1 MGVAFAADERNGE
14 DGGVDEVGVGEFP
27 NHDNET
33 PLVVVDDAL
42 AAYIREGVELSH
54 HDLQGIYRESS
65 RRLSD
70 ISLRSLQRDTPQAVA
85 TTADPLLDGRGSNHR
100 ATDVIL
106 EDLLGVERCT
116 VASSRRRTHCTIE
129 SGGEGNN
136 SAPAADDDVLKT
148 GELYL
153 GVSMMVYM
161 YAHLREMCV
170 TGYTYVSMLDIE
182 CNSATQS
189 MFSLDGDPP
198 RYLDYALPFDSI
210 ISTVMDEYD
219 RAEKDRDFNINEI
232 CGNEIKQYERE

>member
-1 MGVAFAADERNGE
+1 MGVAFAVDERNGE
-14 DGGVDEVGVGEFP
+14 DGGVDEVGEFP
-27 NHDNET
+27 NHDNEA
-33 PLVVVDDAL
+33 PLEALDDAL
-42 AAYIREGVELSH
+42 AAYIREGVKLSH
-54 HDLQGIYRESS
+54 HDLQGIYINRESS
-65 RRLSD
+65 RRFSD
-70 ISLRSLQRDTPQAVA
+70 ISLRSLQRDTPQQAVA
-85 TTADPLLDGRGSNHR
+85 TTADPLLDGRRKNHR
-100 ATDVIL
+100 ATAL

-116 VASSRRRTHCTIE
+116 VASSRRRTCTIE
-129 SGGEGNN
+129 PGEEGN
-136 SAPAADDDVLKT
+136 SAPATADDVLKT

-170 TGYTYVSMLDIE
+170 TGHTYVSMLDIE

-198 RYLDYALPFDSI
+198 RYLDNALTFDSI

-219 RAEKDRDFNINEI
+219 RAEKDRDCKINEI